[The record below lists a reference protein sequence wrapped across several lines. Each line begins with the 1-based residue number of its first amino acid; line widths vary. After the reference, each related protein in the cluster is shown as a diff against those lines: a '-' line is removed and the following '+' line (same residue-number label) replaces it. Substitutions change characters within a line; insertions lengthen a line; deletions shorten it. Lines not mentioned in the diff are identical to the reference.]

1 MEGPPY
7 PQAPLYLESYMALV
21 DAARHPADARA
32 EAVDM
37 FDCNEKAAEALLP
50 DLSEPEKL
58 QVALAEPLINSLLTT
73 ARDFGITGE
82 ELDDDDVALMR
93 SFHMGAWWEAG
104 QKSDNLDC
112 QDVANPLEDESVIR
126 QLWQHAHD
134 HRCSL
139 PAIEQLLPY

>member
-1 MEGPPY
+1 MERPPH

-21 DAARHPADARA
+21 DAARHPSQARD
-32 EAVDM
+32 EVVDI
-37 FDCNEKAAEALLP
+37 FNCNYDSASALLP
-50 DLSEPEKL
+50 DLSEPDKL

-93 SFHMGAWWEAG
+93 SFNIGAWWEAH
-104 QKSDNLDC
+104 QKADDLDC
-112 QDVANPLEDESVIR
+112 RDVANPLEDESVIR

-134 HRCSL
+134 HRHRL